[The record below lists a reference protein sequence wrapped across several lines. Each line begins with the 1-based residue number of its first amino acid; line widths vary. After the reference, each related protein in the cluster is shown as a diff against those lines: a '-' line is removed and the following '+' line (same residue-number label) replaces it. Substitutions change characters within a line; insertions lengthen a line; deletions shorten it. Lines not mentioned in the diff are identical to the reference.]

1 MEPQHHLSSARRLL
15 GAVQGVTF
23 QETWMVPR
31 PEGRLEED
39 CGKPRKK
46 KKKENLLPWKKD
58 LNPCRNNFIACSS
71 DACSIFFLRCLQA
84 GANYFIESWGGGV
97 GQFPTPRI

>member
-46 KKKENLLPWKKD
+46 KKRKSVALEERPESLQKQLH
-58 LNPCRNNFIACSS
+58 
-71 DACSIFFLRCLQA
+71 CL
-84 GANYFIESWGGGV
+84 
-97 GQFPTPRI
+97 

>member
-1 MEPQHHLSSARRLL
+1 MGGERVMEPQHHLSSARGLL

-39 CGKPRKK
+39 RGKPRKK
-46 KKKENLLPWKKD
+46 IIIKS
-58 LNPCRNNFIACSS
+58 IA
-71 DACSIFFLRCLQA
+71 LE
-84 GANYFIESWGGGV
+84 ES
-97 GQFPTPRI
+97 PT